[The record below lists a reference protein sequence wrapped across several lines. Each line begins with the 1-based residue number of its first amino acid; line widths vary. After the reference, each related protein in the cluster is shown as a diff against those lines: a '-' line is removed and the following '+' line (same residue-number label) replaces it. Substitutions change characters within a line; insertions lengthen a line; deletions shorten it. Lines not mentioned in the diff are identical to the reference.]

1 MKAIDRARAVVEQA
15 TARSQVLIREL
26 HEPEELTDARIVFD
40 DVWPSSD
47 GGTQV
52 RSNLLRAL
60 VHAGGY
66 CSAAYDV
73 TTGALLGA
81 TLGFMGRSEDGQPF
95 LHSHMSGVVEGHRN
109 RHIGSAMKLHQR
121 WWALREGVPVIA
133 WTFDPLVRR
142 NAYINLCKLGV
153 EVRGYH
159 VNFYGEMHDA
169 INAGDPTDRVVAWWE
184 VDSQRAEEATAGE
197 RVPLPDADLRGVRD
211 VILVDT
217 PYDIVDLRERDAH
230 KARDWRLTVRQQLS
244 DAMAEDRFVDAITD
258 EGAYVVRPR
267 VSP

>member
-1 MKAIDRARAVVEQA
+1 MDRARTVVEQA
-15 TARSQVLIREL
+15 MARSEVMIKEL
-26 HEPEELTDARIVFD
+26 HETDELTDARVVFD
-40 DVWPSSD
+40 QVWPSSD

-60 VHAGGY
+60 IHAGGY
-66 CSAAYDV
+66 CSAAYDIA
-73 TTGALLGA
+73 TGALLGA

-95 LHSHMSGVVEGHRN
+95 LHSHMSGVIEGHRD
-109 RHIGSAMKLHQR
+109 RHIGTAMKLHQR

-159 VNFYGEMHDA
+159 VNFYGEMRDA

-184 VDSQRAEEATAGE
+184 VDSERAESAAAGL
-197 RVPLPDADLRGVRD
+197 RRPLPDAQLQALPDVR
-211 VILVDT
+211 LVDT
-217 PYDIVDLRERDAH
+217 PHDIVELRLEDPDR
-230 KARDWRLTVRQQLS
+230 ARAWRLQVREELS
-244 DAMAEDRFVDAITD
+244 ESLAQGWFIDAIT
-258 EGAYVVRPR
+258 EQGSYVLRPR
-267 VSP
+267 LSL

>member
-1 MKAIDRARAVVEQA
+1 M
-15 TARSQVLIREL
+15 ARSQVMIKEL
-26 HEPEELTDARIVFD
+26 HEPGELADARIVFD
-40 DVWPSSD
+40 EVWPSSD

-73 TTGALLGA
+73 STGALLGA
-81 TLGFMGRSEDGQPF
+81 TLGFLGRSDDGQPF
-95 LHSHMSGVVEGHRN
+95 LHSHMSGVIEGHRD
-109 RHIGSAMKLHQR
+109 RHIGTAMKQHQR

-142 NAYINLCKLGV
+142 NAHINLCKLGV

-169 INAGDPTDRVVAWWE
+169 INAGDPSDRVVAWWE
-184 VDSQRAEEATAGE
+184 VDSQRAEEAAAGL
-197 RVPLPDADLRGVRD
+197 RAPLADAPLRDARNVT
-211 VILVDT
+211 LVDT
-217 PYDIVDLRERDAH
+217 PYDIVELRAHDAQEAH
-230 KARDWRLTVRQQLS
+230 TWRLRVRQELS
-244 DAMAEDRFVDAITD
+244 DAMAEGWVVDAITD
-258 EGAYVVRPR
+258 EGAYVLRPR
-267 VSP
+267 VSS